1 MTDDKRKFA
10 WVDDWAKMTGERARI
25 DAKVHKTAI
34 VYNTKTGKV
43 KEFYDGTIQRM
54 DSRENRGGIMRE
66 KERINRTISLLQR
79 IWEQQSDMRFNQL
92 ISNLQHMYSSQNKGY
107 GQRMLIEK
115 GSFGEEVKSS
125 YLDFFYLEDD
135 KWEEFL
141 QRMVDSQERDYK

>member
-1 MTDDKRKFA
+1 MTDSERKFG

-34 VYNTKTGKV
+34 VYNTKMGKV

-54 DSRENRGGIMRE
+54 DSGESKGGIMRE
-66 KERINRTISLLQR
+66 KERINRIMSLLQR
-79 IWEQQSDMRFNQL
+79 IWEQQSEMRFNQI
-92 ISNLQHMYSSQNKGY
+92 ISNLQHMYSSQNEGY
-107 GQRMLIEK
+107 GQRMLIEN
-115 GSFGEEVKSS
+115 GEEVKSS